1 MTTKEGVHVAEA
13 LLRPTRLYR
22 AVDVLTRPT
31 PVPAS
36 AGIYAWYFNEVAPGI
51 DPSGCHRHDDLVLLY
66 AGISPKA
73 PPTNGRKPSRS
84 TLRQRL
90 RTHYAGNAEGSTLR
104 LTLGCLLASQLRFRL
119 RRVGSGHRYTFTNP
133 GEQLLDQWMADHAF
147 VTWVEI
153 DGLWEAE
160 AKLLSS
166 GLRLP
171 LNLAGCTPR
180 LAKGHVE
187 ARVARRDADL
197 LDIVADNGGPDRASE
212 FSKSSYWVQ
221 RAAFAPKLTCLS
233 AEQCPLMGGG
243 FNRSLQHRS

>member
-36 AGIYAWYFNEVAPGI
+36 AGIYAWYFNEVPPGI

-171 LNLAGCTPR
+171 LNLAGAAHRVSLRAMSR
-180 LAKGHVE
+180 LGLPAEMPICWTSSRTTEDLIAQASSAKAAIGFRE
-187 ARVARRDADL
+187 PL
-197 LDIVADNGGPDRASE
+197 LPQS
-212 FSKSSYWVQ
+212 
-221 RAAFAPKLTCLS
+221 
-233 AEQCPLMGGG
+233 
-243 FNRSLQHRS
+243 